1 MKVLVVYNPA
11 AGGGRERALER
22 LVAALRSRQAEVEVY
37 RTKSP
42 GDAIEHLR
50 ARAHQGDVVVAVGG
64 DGTTN
69 EVINGL
75 QPGVPLAV
83 MATGTANVL
92 AKELGLPSQPEQV
105 AELAVNGRSMEIWP
119 GKLNG
124 RRFLMWVGVGY
135 DAWVVNSTDLNLKR
149 RIGKGAYMLAMLSQ
163 ISRYGSRHYAMT
175 IDGHRYDCYSAIVA
189 NARYYGGSFILSR
202 VANITAPSLQVLLFQ
217 KPGRWTL
224 IKSMLA
230 LLVGRMESMDGVQS
244 LAAQS
249 IQVGS
254 VEGEKGEPLQADGD
268 PAGVLPATINVD
280 DLSLLVRVPAATL
293 TLFGKA

>member
-1 MKVLVVYNPA
+1 MCI
-11 AGGGRERALER
+11 RD
-22 LVAALRSRQAEVEVY
+22 S
-37 RTKSP
+37 
-42 GDAIEHLR
+42 
-50 ARAHQGDVVVAVGG
+50 AHQGDVVVAVGG

-75 QPGVPLAV
+75 KPGVPLAV

-92 AKELGLPSQPEQV
+92 AKELGLPSQPEKV
-105 AELAVNGRSMEIWP
+105 AELAVKGQSMEIWP
-119 GKLNG
+119 GRLNG
-124 RRFLMWVGVGY
+124 RRFLMWVGIGY

-149 RIGKGAYMLAMLSQ
+149 RIGKGAYMSAMLSQ
-163 ISRYGSRHYAMT
+163 ISRYGSRRYTMT
-175 IDGHRYDCYSAIVA
+175 IDGRPYECYSAIVA

-244 LAAQS
+244 LAVQS
-249 IQVGS
+249 IQVDP
-254 VEGEKGEPLQADGD
+254 VEGEPLQADGD
-268 PAGVLPATINVD
+268 PAGLLPSTINVD
-280 DLSLLVRVPAATL
+280 EQSLLVRVPVATL
-293 TLFGKA
+293 KLFGKA